1 MDRVTNFV
9 VVYMDRIV
17 EYIIAAMEDKKLDIP
32 TFLLLEGLDEEDS
45 RLDIGMIVKEE
56 VATGFADEHAYF

>member
-1 MDRVTNFV
+1 MDRETNFV

-17 EYIIAAMEDKKLDIP
+17 EYIIAAKADKKLDIP

-45 RLDIGMIVKEE
+45 RLGIGMIVKEE
-56 VATGFADEHAYF
+56 VVATSVD

>member
-1 MDRVTNFV
+1 MDKETSFV

-17 EYIIAAMEDKKLDIP
+17 EYIIVANEDKKLDIP
-32 TFLLLEGLDEEDS
+32 TLLLLEGVDEEDS

-56 VATGFADEHAYF
+56 VVATNAN